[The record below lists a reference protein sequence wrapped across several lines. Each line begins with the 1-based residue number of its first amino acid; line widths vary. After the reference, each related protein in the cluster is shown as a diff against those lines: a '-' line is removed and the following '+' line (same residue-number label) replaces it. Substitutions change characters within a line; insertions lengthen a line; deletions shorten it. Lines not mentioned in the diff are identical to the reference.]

1 MRQPAISAL
10 LLFLI
15 VFPVSGQV
23 NSGGSGSDGDL
34 YLNLRNTNFV
44 RNNEY
49 SNPVIEG
56 YTLIG
61 YFIEPELV
69 YRPTGNAEIR
79 LGAHLLSYSGT
90 NKFSVAKPV
99 FSTSW
104 HFSDNTRFTIGS
116 LSGSD
121 EHSMYDPHFNRERI
135 YNAFS
140 EDGLQLVTSNE
151 HIFSDT
157 WLRWEN
163 YIFKGDTDREVFT
176 AGESFRYISPE
187 ISGLI
192 TIEMPVQVQVKHF
205 GGQISDYP
213 ERVET
218 YFNLAAGGRVRVAL
232 NRAKD
237 ISAGAESIFFL
248 GNCVK
253 DNAPSGIVHGT
264 AGWYKLFFSCKKG
277 ELEAGYWRSQ
287 NYYAPD
293 GNFIFGSVSER
304 YDNLVIPVRKL
315 ITGSLNIRLP
325 HNDFFEFFFGFDGYY
340 DTDLKRFDN
349 AMTLHIK
356 IDKLI
361 RIASLRKR

>member
-1 MRQPAISAL
+1 MRHCAIPSL
-10 LLFLI
+10 ILFLC
-15 VFPVSGQV
+15 VLPVSGQD
-23 NSGGSGSDGDL
+23 NPGGSGSDGDL
-34 YLNLRNTNFV
+34 YLNFRNTNFV

-49 SNPVIEG
+49 SNPIIEG

-61 YFIEPELV
+61 WFIEPELV
-69 YRPTGNAEIR
+69 YRPTGKAEIR

-90 NKFSVAKPV
+90 NKFSLVKPV

-121 EHSMYDPHFNRERI
+121 EHSLFDPHFNGERI

-140 EDGLQLVTSNE
+140 EDGLQLVTLNE

-163 YIFKGDTDREVFT
+163 YIFRGDAEREIFT

-192 TIEMPVQVQVKHF
+192 TLEIPVQIQVKHL

-213 ERVET
+213 EQVET
-218 YFNLAAGGRVRVAL
+218 YLNLAAGGRVSVAL
-232 NRAKD
+232 SRRKD
-237 ISAGAESIFFL
+237 ISAGAESIFFM
-248 GNCVK
+248 GNCLT
-253 DNAPSGIVHGT
+253 DNAPSGVGRGY
-264 AGWYKLFFSCKKG
+264 AGWHKLFFSCRIG
-277 ELEAGYWRSQ
+277 ELEAGYWSSHD
-287 NYYAPD
+287 YYAPD
-293 GNFIFGSVSER
+293 GNFIFGSVSRR
-304 YDNLVIPVRKL
+304 YDNLVIPERKL

-325 HNDFFEFFFGFDGYY
+325 HSDFFEFFFGFDGYY

-356 IDKLI
+356 VDKLI
-361 RIASLRKR
+361 RIASLRK